1 MPQIERLRPEG
12 RRAMKNT
19 GMWGRTAW
27 VMAAAAMA
35 VLALGCGEQKQ
46 HAAIEAAQTPAVIAA
61 ASTPT
66 PEAGVTTIV
75 GDGLAKE
82 DSLPPDVTA
91 SAPDSSIAPGT
102 IIEITAEASTDAT
115 SLILMDRLGHK
126 YPFNY
131 DTEAKAW
138 RVQYRVPLKTEV
150 DRLGLS
156 VTATSGAN
164 RFKRVWVFL
173 KIQGGVPAESD
184 GC

>member
-1 MPQIERLRPEG
+1 
-12 RRAMKNT
+12 MKNT

-27 VMAAAAMA
+27 VTAAAAMA

-46 HAAIEAAQTPAVIAA
+46 HAAVETGAAAVDQAAQTPAVIAA
-61 ASTPT
+61 VSTTT
-66 PEAGVTTIV
+66 PEAGMTIV
-75 GDGLAKE
+75 GEGKTTE

-91 SAPDSSIAPGT
+91 FAPDSSIVPGT

-115 SLILMDRLGHK
+115 SLILTDRLGHK
-126 YPFNY
+126 YPFTY
-131 DTEAKAW
+131 DAEAKAW
-138 RVQYRVPLKTEV
+138 RAHYRVPLRTDV

-156 VTATSGAN
+156 VTATSGTN

-173 KIQGGVPAESD
+173 KIQGGVPVVESD

>member
-1 MPQIERLRPEG
+1 
-12 RRAMKNT
+12 MKST
-19 GMWGRTAW
+19 SMWGRTAW
-27 VMAAAAMA
+27 VTAAAAMA

-46 HAAIEAAQTPAVIAA
+46 HAAVETGAAPVDQAAQTPAVIAA
-61 ASTPT
+61 ASTTT
-66 PEAGVTTIV
+66 PEAGVTTLV
-75 GDGLAKE
+75 GDGKTTE

-91 SAPDSSIAPGT
+91 FAPDSSIVPGT
-102 IIEITAEASTDAT
+102 IIEITADASTDAT
-115 SLILMDRLGHK
+115 SLILTDRLGHK
-126 YPFNY
+126 YPFAY
-131 DTEAKAW
+131 DAEAKAW
-138 RVQYRVPLKTEV
+138 RVHYRVPLGTGV

>member
-1 MPQIERLRPEG
+1 M
-12 RRAMKNT
+12 NT

-27 VMAAAAMA
+27 VTAAAAMA

-46 HAAIEAAQTPAVIAA
+46 HAAIETGGAAVEQVAQTPAVIAA

-75 GDGLAKE
+75 GDGQVKE

-91 SAPDSSIAPGT
+91 AAPDSSIAPGT

-126 YPFNY
+126 YPFSY
-131 DTEAKAW
+131 DAEAKAW
-138 RVQYRVPLKTEV
+138 RVHYRVPLKTEV

-156 VTATSGAN
+156 VTATSGTN